1 MNRLEKAGELENDLV
16 SRMPWFTLTF
26 PEKQS
31 SSEVWTARTLSV
43 ISNLSRVT
51 REERRMIS
59 IYIKNAWSAAEALR
73 VSLNELVS
81 EFILADTNKKRI
93 NIYKR

>member
-1 MNRLEKAGELENDLV
+1 MERAGELENNLIT
-16 SRMPWFTLTF
+16 RMPWFVHAF
-26 PEKQS
+26 PEKLS
-31 SSEVWTARTLSV
+31 GSDISKERTLSV

-59 IYIKNAWSAAEALR
+59 IYIKNAWSTAEILR
-73 VSLNELVS
+73 VNLNELVG